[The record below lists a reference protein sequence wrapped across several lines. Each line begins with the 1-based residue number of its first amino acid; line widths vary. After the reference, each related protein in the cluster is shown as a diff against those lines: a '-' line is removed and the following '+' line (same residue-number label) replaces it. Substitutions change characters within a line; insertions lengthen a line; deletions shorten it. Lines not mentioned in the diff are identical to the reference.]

1 MSYGTQQ
8 WGLDGFGGL
17 SADLSISHA
26 YAISTN
32 EVVVVLSKP
41 PLDRTALL
49 TGDVR
54 SPGSWRVTIPAT
66 NTTLTVA
73 GVAQY
78 AAPLSWLIRTLD
90 KLPESTVTC
99 LVEAVG
105 LKDANNA
112 IVGSLDSAEFAGVT
126 ELAVSTPAALA
137 ATRQASGRD
146 LANVPTPTVDAGVGG
161 TLLIKG
167 GDYALVEGS
176 ELLKKLI
183 LRRLVSAPNDFFH
196 LPNYGVGLKVKQA
209 IPTGDLVK
217 LKTRAENQVKL
228 EKGVGGVSVAVAQS
242 NNTLT
247 VQVKA
252 KLAKSGQVVTVA
264 MGSPIGEG

>member
-1 MSYGTQQ
+1 MSYGDQQ

-17 SADLSISHA
+17 AADLSIRHA

-32 EVVVVLSKP
+32 EVVVVLNKP

-54 SPGSWRVTIPAT
+54 NPGSWQITVPAT
-66 NTTLTVA
+66 GAVMTVA
-73 GVAQY
+73 GVAAY
-78 AAPLSWLIRTLD
+78 AQPLSWLVRTLD
-90 KLPESTVTC
+90 KLPESTETC
-99 LVEAVG
+99 LVEATG

-112 IVGSLDSAEFAGVT
+112 IIGPLDSAEFAGVT
-126 ELAVSTPAALA
+126 EVAVATPAAVL

-146 LANVPTPTVDAGVGG
+146 LANVAVPVVDAGVGG

-176 ELLKKLI
+176 ELVKKLI
-183 LRRLVSAPNDFFH
+183 LRRLISSPNDFFH

-217 LKTRAENQVKL
+217 LKTKAEKQIKL
-228 EKGVGGVSVAVAQS
+228 ERGVAAASVAIAQS

-252 KLAKSGQVVTVA
+252 KLAKNGQVVTVA
-264 MGSPIGEG
+264 MDSPIGQG